1 MTRPTTL
8 TVTTEISLTRVAD
21 LLCCAFEGGVGY
33 WCEIERYRKPR
44 KPVAH
49 VSREG
54 HVFPH
59 IDFPLCAGGAV
70 VCRDTED
77 EDRPLMVLDLHAVKR
92 GLALMPKV
100 APRHWADFIAEND
113 DATTGDVFIQICLLG
128 EIVYG

>member
-33 WCEIERYRKPR
+33 WCQIDNFRKPR
-44 KPVAH
+44 KPVPH
-49 VSREG
+49 LDLGGQIFR
-54 HVFPH
+54 H
-59 IDFPLCAGGAV
+59 IDYPLCEGGAV

-77 EDRPLMVLDLHAVKR
+77 EDRPLMVLDFAAVKR

-100 APRHWADFIAEND
+100 APRHWADFLAEND
-113 DATTGDVFIQICLLG
+113 DATTGDVFVQICLLG
-128 EIVYG
+128 AIVYG